1 MTPPL
6 ARPPGPSH
14 ALDSG
19 SRREAA
25 PWAERYAR
33 RLVVTDLIA
42 VCWAVFGS
50 QLVRFGFD
58 DTAVT
63 GIERTPFALD
73 YTAVSVLLVI
83 AWMAVLSA
91 TGTRDPRVV
100 GTGSTEYKRI
110 AETGLRLFGAVAI
123 IAYLFQ
129 IDVARGYILVSFP
142 LGILALLVCRWI
154 WRQWLVAERTR
165 GHYSSRA
172 IIVGTPATAAALTA
186 ELSRSSAA
194 GYAIVGACILGT
206 GVPRTAPWDDALP
219 AVGTLE
225 EVPALLER
233 LGADTVIVTSTD
245 ALPAE
250 RVRALSW
257 SLEPG
262 EHHLVV
268 APSLTDI
275 GGPRIHMRPV
285 AGLPLMHVETP
296 RYEGFKRFSKRAFDL
311 LGSATLLLVL
321 SPLLI
326 GIAIA
331 VRATSRGP
339 VFFRQQRIGYDGEA
353 FAMLKFRSMVVDAEQ
368 RLDELVVAPARG
380 AGNEVLFKMRDD
392 PRVTSVGRVLRRH
405 SLDKLPQ
412 LLNVVIGQ
420 MSLVGPR
427 PPLERE
433 VAQYE
438 QHVHRR
444 FFVKPGVT
452 GLWQVSGRS
461 TLSWS
466 DSVRLDLYYVENWSL
481 VGDIVILWRTIKAVR
496 RGEGAY

>member
-1 MTPPL
+1 MTLPP
-6 ARPPGPSH
+6 APEPRAPIDVRG
-14 ALDSG
+14 A
-19 SRREAA
+19 SRTTTV
-25 PWAERYAR
+25 PWAERYSR
-33 RLVVTDLIA
+33 RLVATDLVA
-42 VCWAVFGS
+42 VSWAVIGS

-58 DTAVT
+58 DAAVAAN
-63 GIERTPFALD
+63 RSSFAVD
-73 YTAVSVLLVI
+73 YTAVSVLLI
-83 AWMAVLSA
+83 AAWMAVLA
-91 TGTRDPRVV
+91 AAGTRDPRVV
-100 GTGSTEYKRI
+100 GSGSLEYKRV
-110 AETGLRLFGAVAI
+110 AEAGVRLFGTVAI

-142 LGILALLVCRWI
+142 LGILALLVSRWI
-154 WRQWLVAERTR
+154 WRQWLIAERAHGR
-165 GHYSSRA
+165 YSSRA
-172 IIVGTPATAAALTA
+172 IIIGTAATAAALSA
-186 ELSRSSAA
+186 ELARASAA
-194 GYAIVGACILGT
+194 GYAIVGACVLGT
-206 GVPRTAPWDDALP
+206 GVPRTAPWNDQLP

-225 EVPALLER
+225 EVPAMLER
-233 LGADTVIVTSTD
+233 LDADTVIVTSTD

-311 LGSATLLLVL
+311 VGSASLLLVL
-321 SPLLI
+321 SPVLI
-326 GIAIA
+326 GIAIV
-331 VRATSRGP
+331 VRTTSPGP
-339 VFFRQQRIGYDGEA
+339 VFFRQQRIGYDGA
-353 FAMLKFRSMVVDAEQ
+353 PFAMLKFRSMVVDAEQ
-368 RLDELVVAPARG
+368 RLDGLVQAQRG
-380 AGNEVLFKMRDD
+380 AGNEMLFKMRDD
-392 PRVTSVGRVLRRH
+392 PRVTPLGRALRRY
-405 SLDKLPQ
+405 SLDELPQ
-412 LLNVVIGQ
+412 LLNVFIGQ

-433 VAQYE
+433 VQQYE
-438 QHVHRR
+438 SHVHRR

-481 VGDIVILWRTIKAVR
+481 VGDIVILWRTVKAVR